1 MKIIIILRDAAIK
14 LTSTAQQNVLHPGE
28 FATFFCIANGSRLV
42 WTLNSMVEFSFNNL
56 ERMEHIIYEPLSDS
70 YATLLP
76 RGGRLWVSTYTLLS
90 LQSSGNMTVACLDG
104 SVSKEL
110 TISVMAGMYVC
121 Q

>member
-1 MKIIIILRDAAIK
+1 MICTCNNNIIITHSAHANSVKIIIILGDAAIK

-76 RGGRLWVSTYTLLS
+76 PGYQHILY
-90 LQSSGNMTVACLDG
+90 
-104 SVSKEL
+104 SVYRVL
-110 TISVMAGMYVC
+110 VI
-121 Q
+121 